1 MVGMSKESR
10 INPLWYVVGLIVV
23 GFVAWGL
30 LKILFSLFLYLI
42 IGAVVVGAI
51 VMLTNKGRRSVG
63 GNGRRSIDR

>member
-10 INPLWYVVGLIVV
+10 INPLWYVVGLVVV

-63 GNGRRSIDR
+63 GNGRRGIDR

>member
-1 MVGMSKESR
+1 MVAMSKESR

-30 LKILFSLFLYLI
+30 LKILFSLFLFLI

-51 VMLTNKGRRSVG
+51 VMLTGKGRRSIG
-63 GNGRRSIDR
+63 GRRGIDR

>member
-42 IGAVVVGAI
+42 IGAVVVAAI